1 MHAPCPKTRSQ
12 PPGVVIFPRADPRCH
27 HDCGDVIQRESGNVS
42 NVAIWIT
49 AWTPAG
55 SEGGTSSTNDVLS
68 RATAVVVAGIQDS
81 TGVVWEGRGVGARA
95 VSGVTSGAG
104 FLATP
109 MHRNVSSERAGPLTD
124 DIREDGSC
132 GDVSRVRLGPR
143 GWTRQTRSKG
153 HFRVFHTN
161 GGSEPSIERKAPH
174 GPWPLTTA
182 WKTLEAIVVREGL

>member
-27 HDCGDVIQRESGNVS
+27 HDCGDVIQRESDKVS
-42 NVAIWIT
+42 NVAILIT

-109 MHRNVSSERAGPLTD
+109 MHRKVSSERAGPLTD
-124 DIREDGSC
+124 EFGRTGRAGTFQGSDSDREAGHVRHAARVISGSSIPM
-132 GDVSRVRLGPR
+132 VEANRPLNERHPM
-143 GWTRQTRSKG
+143 G
-153 HFRVFHTN
+153 HGQSPPQH
-161 GGSEPSIERKAPH
+161 
-174 GPWPLTTA
+174 
-182 WKTLEAIVVREGL
+182 